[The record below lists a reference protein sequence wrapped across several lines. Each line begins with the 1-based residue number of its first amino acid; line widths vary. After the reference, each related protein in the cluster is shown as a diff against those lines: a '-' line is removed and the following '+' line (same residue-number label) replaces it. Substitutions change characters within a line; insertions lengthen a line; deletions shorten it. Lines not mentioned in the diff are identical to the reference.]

1 MTEPAH
7 PAAQLCEGALPRRRI
22 PELGAWEREHF
33 TRARKSDFLRV
44 QQQHLDELE
53 PGSADAEALA
63 AVSWDEV
70 RVDLHV
76 ASRRPEQQNIVGS
89 EYAAQ
94 VAGVPV
100 NTFMDTAQALGL
112 PYSATLERRE
122 IRKVLTT
129 LIARAAAGG
138 RAEEVEQLRAALR
151 TFADYEPPK
160 PNR

>member
-1 MTEPAH
+1 
-7 PAAQLCEGALPRRRI
+7 
-22 PELGAWEREHF
+22 
-33 TRARKSDFLRV
+33 
-44 QQQHLDELE
+44 
-53 PGSADAEALA
+53 
-63 AVSWDEV
+63 
-70 RVDLHV
+70 
-76 ASRRPEQQNIVGS
+76 
-89 EYAAQ
+89 
-94 VAGVPV
+94 
-100 NTFMDTAQALGL
+100 MDTAQALGL